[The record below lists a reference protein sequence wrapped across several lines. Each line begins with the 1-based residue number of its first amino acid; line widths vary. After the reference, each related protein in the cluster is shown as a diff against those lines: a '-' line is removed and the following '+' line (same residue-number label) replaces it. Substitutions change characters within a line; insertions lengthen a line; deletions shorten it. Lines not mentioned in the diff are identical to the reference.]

1 MGTREKILVGLMVLA
16 VLYGAFEL
24 FIAPSAKEP
33 ARENKGP
40 DIEAARSMAKK
51 IDSRIE
57 QAELTDVQKDILK
70 RAGRPWQ
77 RDPFYVL
84 PDQESVQTTSAE
96 SKSGSGNL
104 RYTGYLEVGNTK
116 MAIINGVE
124 YRTGERLEQGGGV
137 VKRIAPEQ
145 VIIESANTGK
155 RFSVPYSE

>member
-24 FIAPSAKEP
+24 FITPSAKEP

-40 DIEAARSMAKK
+40 DIEAARSMAEK

-84 PDQESVQTTSAE
+84 PDQESVSTKSAE

-104 RYTGYLEVGNTK
+104 RYTGYLEVGNTR
-116 MAIINGVE
+116 MAIINGAE
-124 YRTGERLEQGGGV
+124 YRIGERLEQGGV